1 MKIVKN
7 IENQTDAIQEQ
18 TKAYREWSDAIK
30 YGIDRMLKA
39 KHLHDIGLLPYDD
52 NGGTIIFDKINSVYA
67 QLKREKI
74 FAEDSVDEETGE
86 MDKSYTI
93 KVLPRATVKKYY
105 PEYFAQKMFVAETT
119 VNFAGSGKK
128 VMLTLAY

>member
-1 MKIVKN
+1 MILEPVVNNSLQFELRNKEKEVLDEKN
-7 IENQTDAIQEQ
+7 
-18 TKAYREWSDAIK
+18 S
-30 YGIDRMLKA
+30 
-39 KHLHDIGLLPYDD
+39 
-52 NGGTIIFDKINSVYA
+52 
-67 QLKREKI
+67 KRERI

-105 PEYFAQKMFVAETT
+105 PEYFAQKMFIAETT